1 MGPVSVVVVEVVG
14 DESLKLVLVPDD
26 GAVKELSALGA
37 DPAFGERVGRWDA
50 NRGAQD
56 LETFGSEDLVES
68 VYELA
73 GAVTHECSAVGE
85 PLWVT

>member
-1 MGPVSVVVVEVVG
+1 MAVVVLDAVG
-14 DESLKLVLVPDD
+14 DESVELLLVPDD
-26 GAVKELSALGA
+26 GAVEKLSAQGA
-37 DPAFGERVGRWDA
+37 DPTFGEGAGHRDA

-56 LETFGSEDLVES
+56 LETFGSKDLVEG